1 METIR
6 IYLEN
11 MFSRLPRTP
20 EIIKLENDMLRTM
33 EDKYEELKMEG
44 KSENEAIGIVI
55 SEFGNIDEL
64 IDELGLLSTTTAGN
78 GADGANDGFR
88 ETGNSKDASGSRQA
102 EDFGDYDSGDIYL
115 SRDQVEQVIS
125 DTRKYHRMMGIGIAL
140 CILGPAFMIL
150 LGGIFSPDSPTA
162 AEFIHEFSRLH
173 ALLTLFPLFLG
184 LAAGLS
190 LIIYG
195 SSRLEQYKFLKH
207 SNLIVSPSLQSFIIG
222 MQSDFQP
229 QNAVITTIG
238 IVLCVLS
245 PFILIIITQ
254 LGESTFLGE
263 DNGGTIGVF
272 FMLLFIAIAV
282 YLFVTSSGEEEIYK
296 ILLQEKKRKAEKKEE
311 RPTHSS
317 NSTAK
322 TISLI
327 LSVYWP
333 LVTCFYF
340 VWSFFIGSW
349 STSWLIWILASV
361 VRNVLCSV
369 LKELEPEKK
378 KKDKKKE
385 A

>member
-64 IDELGLLSTTTAGN
+64 IDELGLLSAAASGN
-78 GADGANDGFR
+78 GEDMGNGGFR
-88 ETGNSKDASGSRQA
+88 ETDNHGNASGSRQTGG
-102 EDFGDYDSGDIYL
+102 FTDYDSGDIYL

-140 CILGPAFMIL
+140 CIIGPALMIL
-150 LGGIFSPDSPTA
+150 LGGIFSPDSPGA
-162 AEFIHEFSRLH
+162 AGFILEFSQIH
-173 ALLTLFPLFLG
+173 GLLMLFPLFLC

-190 LIIYG
+190 LIIYAG
-195 SSRLEQYKFLKH
+195 SRLDQYKFLKH
-207 SNLIVSPSLQSFIIG
+207 SNLIVSPSLQSFIIS
-222 MQSDFQP
+222 MQADFQP
-229 QNAVITTIG
+229 QNVVITTVG
-238 IVLCVLS
+238 IVLCILA
-245 PFILIIITQ
+245 PFILIVISQ

-263 DNGGTIGVF
+263 ENGGTIGVF
-272 FMLLFIAIAV
+272 FMLLLIAIAV

-296 ILLQEKKRKAEKKEE
+296 TLLQEKKRKTEKKEE
-311 RPTHSS
+311 RLRHSS

-340 VWSFFIGSW
+340 FWSFFIGSW
-349 STSWLIWILASV
+349 ATSWIIWILASV
-361 VRNVLCSV
+361 VRNILCSI
-369 LKELEPEKK
+369 LKDLEPEKK
-378 KKDKKKE
+378 KKNKKKE

>member
-20 EIIKLENDMLRTM
+20 EIIKLEYDMLRTM
-33 EDKYEELKMEG
+33 EDKYEELKLEG

-64 IDELGLLSTTTAGN
+64 IDELGLVSSAAGN
-78 GADGANDGFR
+78 NANGGNDGFR
-88 ETGNSKDASGSRQA
+88 ATENSKDASGGRQA
-102 EDFGDYDSGDIYL
+102 EGFADYDSGNIYL
-115 SRDQVEQVIS
+115 SREQVEQVIS

-140 CILGPAFMIL
+140 CIIGPAFMIL

-162 AEFIHEFSRLH
+162 AEFIRNFSRFH

-263 DNGGTIGVF
+263 DNGGAIGVF

-296 ILLQEKKRKAEKKEE
+296 ILLQEKKRKSEKKEA
-311 RPTHSS
+311 RAIHSS
-317 NSTAK
+317 SNTAK

-349 STSWLIWILASV
+349 STSWIIWILASV
-361 VRNVLCSV
+361 VRNVLTSV
-369 LKELEPEKK
+369 LKDLEPEKK

>member
-64 IDELGLLSTTTAGN
+64 IDELGLLSTAAENGAGN
-78 GADGANDGFR
+78 GNGGFR
-88 ETGNSKDASGSRQA
+88 ETGNSGDASGSCQA
-102 EDFGDYDSGDIYL
+102 EGFADYDSGDIYL

-140 CILGPAFMIL
+140 CIIGPAFMIL

-162 AEFIHEFSRLH
+162 AGFIRDFSSLH
-173 ALLTLFPLFLG
+173 GLLTLFPLFLG
-184 LAAGLS
+184 LAVGLS

-207 SNLIVSPSLQSFIIG
+207 SNLIVSPSLQSFIMS
-222 MQSDFQP
+222 MQADFQP
-229 QNAVITTIG
+229 QYAVITTIG

-245 PFILIIITQ
+245 PFILIIISQ
-254 LGESTFLGE
+254 IGESTFLGE
-263 DNGGTIGVF
+263 ENGGTIGVF

-311 RPTHSS
+311 HFTHSS

-361 VRNVLCSV
+361 VRNVLSSV
-369 LKELEPEKK
+369 LKDLEPEKK
-378 KKDKKKE
+378 RKEKKKE

>member
-64 IDELGLLSTTTAGN
+64 IDELGLLSAAGN
-78 GADGANDGFR
+78 GA
-88 ETGNSKDASGSRQA
+88 GNGNGSFHEEGNYGDARGSRA
-102 EDFGDYDSGDIYL
+102 EGFADYDSGDIYL
-115 SRDQVEQVIS
+115 SRDQVEQILS
-125 DTRKYHRMMGIGIAL
+125 DTRKYHRMTGLGIAL
-140 CILGPAFMIL
+140 CIMGPAFMIL
-150 LGGIFSPDSPTA
+150 FGGIFSPSGLASAD
-162 AEFIHEFSRLH
+162 FLHKISRIN
-173 ALLTLFPLFLG
+173 ALLILFPLFLG

-207 SNLIVSPSLQSFIIG
+207 SNLIVSPSLQSLIMN
-222 MQSDFQP
+222 MQADFQP
-229 QNAVITTIG
+229 QHAVITTVG

-245 PFILIIITQ
+245 PFILIILSQ
-254 LGESTFLGE
+254 LGEITFLGE

-272 FMLLFIAIAV
+272 FMLLFISIAV
-282 YLFVTSSGEEEIYK
+282 YLFVSSDGEEEIYK
-296 ILLQEKKRKAEKKEE
+296 ILLQEKKRKAKKEKE
-311 RPTHSS
+311 RYLHSS
-317 NSTAK
+317 NTTAK
-322 TISLI
+322 VIYMI

-340 VWSFFIGSW
+340 FWSFFIGSW
-349 STSWLIWILASV
+349 ATSWIIWILASV
-361 VRNVLCSV
+361 VRNILHSV

-378 KKDKKKE
+378 KKSKKE
-385 A
+385 K